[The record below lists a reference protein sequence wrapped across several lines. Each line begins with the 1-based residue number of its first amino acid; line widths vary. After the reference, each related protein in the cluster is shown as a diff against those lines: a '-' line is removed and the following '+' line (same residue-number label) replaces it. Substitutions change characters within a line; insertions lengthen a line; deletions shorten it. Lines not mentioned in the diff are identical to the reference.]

1 MNIPT
6 DWSKISD
13 EEALKYIAYLDKHSY
28 KYKITMDEN
37 NIIHIGNVANIA
49 YTYNK
54 AMECSAIKIN
64 NKHFFAEFDCL
75 CPFDKAYDLY
85 SKMQHKLLPFKT
97 KAKEWWENYYD
108 KVLIATMLTCVMGG
122 ILVGTKI
129 ISNNSKRS
137 KEQFKQEIINEALER
152 FKQEQQKNNSTI
164 QYPIQK
170 SK

>member
-1 MNIPT
+1 
-6 DWSKISD
+6 
-13 EEALKYIAYLDKHSY
+13 
-28 KYKITMDEN
+28 MDEN
-37 NIIHIGNVANIA
+37 NVIRIGNIANIA

-54 AMECSAIKIN
+54 AMECSAVKIN
-64 NKHFFAEFDCL
+64 NKHFFAEFYYQ
-75 CPFDKAYDLY
+75 CPFDEAYDLY

-108 KVLIATMLTCVMGG
+108 KVLIVTMLTLAMAGM
-122 ILVGTKI
+122 LVSTKKL
-129 ISNNSKRS
+129 SDKHKRS
-137 KEQFKQEIINEALER
+137 KEQFKQEIINEALKQ

>member
-13 EEALKYIAYLDKHSY
+13 EEALEYIAYLDKHSY

-54 AMECSAIKIN
+54 AMECSEVKIN
-64 NKHFFAEFDCL
+64 NKRFFAEFYWGCS
-75 CPFDKAYDLY
+75 FDKAYDLY
-85 SKMQHKLLPFKT
+85 CKMQHKLLPFKT
-97 KAKEWWENYYD
+97 KAKEWWENHYD
-108 KVLIATMLTCVMGG
+108 TTLIVTLLTCAMVG
-122 ILVGTKI
+122 IFVGAKKT
-129 ISNNSKRS
+129 SDYSKRS
-137 KEQFKQEIINEALER
+137 KEQFKQEIINEALKQ

>member
-1 MNIPT
+1 
-6 DWSKISD
+6 
-13 EEALKYIAYLDKHSY
+13 
-28 KYKITMDEN
+28 MDEN
-37 NIIHIGNVANIA
+37 NVIRIGNIANIA

-54 AMECSAIKIN
+54 AMECSAVKIN
-64 NKHFFAEFDCL
+64 NKHFFAEFYYQ
-75 CPFDKAYDLY
+75 CPFDEAYDLY

-108 KVLIATMLTCVMGG
+108 KVLIVTMLTLAMAG
-122 ILVGTKI
+122 ILVSTKI
-129 ISNNSKRS
+129 LSDKNKRS
-137 KEQFKQEIINEALER
+137 KEQFKQEIINEALKQ

>member
-1 MNIPT
+1 
-6 DWSKISD
+6 
-13 EEALKYIAYLDKHSY
+13 
-28 KYKITMDEN
+28 MDEN
-37 NIIHIGNVANIA
+37 NVIRIGNIANIA

-54 AMECSAIKIN
+54 AMECSAVKIN
-64 NKHFFAEFDCL
+64 NKHFFAEFYYQ
-75 CPFDKAYDLY
+75 CPFDEAYDLY

-108 KVLIATMLTCVMGG
+108 KVLIVTMLTCAMAG
-122 ILVGTKI
+122 ILVSTKI
-129 ISNNSKRS
+129 LSDKNKRS
-137 KEQFKQEIINEALER
+137 KEQFKQEIINEALKQ

>member
-37 NIIHIGNVANIA
+37 KVIHIGNVANIA
-49 YTYNK
+49 YTHNK
-54 AMECSAIKIN
+54 TMKCSAVEIN
-64 NKHFFAEFDCL
+64 NKHFFAEVSYI
-75 CPFDKAYDLY
+75 CPFDEAYDLY
-85 SKMQHKLLPFKT
+85 YKMQHKLLPFKT

-108 KVLIATMLTCVMGG
+108 KVLIVTLLTCAMAG
-122 ILVGTKI
+122 IFVGAKKT
-129 ISNNSKRS
+129 SDYSKRS
-137 KEQFKQEIINEALER
+137 KEQFKQEIINEALKQ